1 MAGRLRRLLTPSD
14 PSVLPRFLEV
24 LPRADF
30 TVPAVAGLLGG
41 DSVTEL
47 KSRSPRLLYATRSGR
62 PLDTL
67 VRLFVA
73 GVPVDLEQARATLQP
88 ALVSA
93 LSKAG
98 VLRVTS
104 SAAVPLVSILPHDD
118 LVLASDQ
125 PFRSGTV
132 PEYVPGIT
140 DSSVFLELYTI
151 RRPMAS
157 VMDFGTGF
165 GIHALRA
172 SLHADRVAATDANPR
187 ALDFVRFNAALN
199 LCSNIEL
206 VEGNAF
212 EPVAGRSFDLI
223 VGNLDIRT
231 TVE

>member
-14 PSVLPRFLEV
+14 PGVLPRFREV
-24 LPRADF
+24 LHRADF
-30 TVPAVAGLLGG
+30 TVPTLAGLLGG

-104 SAAVPLVSILPHDD
+104 GSAVPLVTILPHDD

-132 PEYVPGIT
+132 PQSVPGIT
-140 DSSVFLELYTI
+140 DTSGLRQLYTI
-151 RRPMAS
+151 RPPMAS
-157 VMDFGTGF
+157 V
-165 GIHALRA
+165 
-172 SLHADRVAATDANPR
+172 
-187 ALDFVRFNAALN
+187 LDFCA
-199 LCSNIEL
+199 
-206 VEGNAF
+206 
-212 EPVAGRSFDLI
+212 
-223 VGNLDIRT
+223 
-231 TVE
+231 